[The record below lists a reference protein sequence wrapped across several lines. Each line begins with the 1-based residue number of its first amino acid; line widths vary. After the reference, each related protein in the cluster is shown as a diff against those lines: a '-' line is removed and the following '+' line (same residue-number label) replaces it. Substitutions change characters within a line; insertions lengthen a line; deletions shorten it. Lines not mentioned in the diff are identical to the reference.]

1 MSLRHAAV
9 PGAAAIP
16 RQAPPP
22 LAARRR
28 MVAAQQ
34 SSGRASAA
42 STLEHQVTEDSAP
55 AMNTRVDDQ
64 YKSFLDNWD
73 RGFVDTEE
81 EPEGYWMEAEFG
93 QIPMDLHGTLFR
105 NGPGKFQ
112 IGSDKVGHPY
122 DGDGLV
128 LAISFNNGSAFF
140 RSRFVR
146 TAEYLAESKEQRIM
160 FRGTFGTQRPG
171 GPAQNALDV
180 VVKNTSNT
188 NVVCW
193 GGRLWTL
200 FEAGQ
205 PYRLDPSSLETEGL
219 ETLDGQLRAGLPF
232 DMGSA
237 GANEAFGSMISGTQ
251 QRLGNGPYMPRELL
265 AAGGDAMTAH
275 PHVDSNTGHLVSFSY
290 QVGPQLF
297 PPSLKTALTFWE
309 FTPEF
314 EVAAKTSFELDG
326 FAFLHDFAI
335 TKNFFVVF
343 QNPVTVDNVPY
354 VLGKAPAAACVRW
367 VAGKPTLLHLIPR
380 PGRTDAQGLPL
391 QPRTFTAPSLFVFH
405 HANAYES
412 EDGQRIVVDSIHYE
426 SLPAV
431 GREALAEQQIDPDVA
446 FRSRLR
452 RVEIDLRTGM
462 LQIRKQFD
470 QYLEMCSINEARSG
484 RQHRFV
490 FGYNSVFQPD
500 NDVQIG
506 IAKVDTVTGTA
517 ALWRPGYQ
525 KFALEPKFVGRPGAT
540 KEDDGWLLTVMF
552 DSGTQD
558 CHLVILDAQHLEA
571 GPVASLKFRD
581 PVPSGLHGCWS
592 STYYGPDAAPA
603 Q

>member
-1 MSLRHAAV
+1 
-9 PGAAAIP
+9 
-16 RQAPPP
+16 
-22 LAARRR
+22 
-28 MVAAQQ
+28 
-34 SSGRASAA
+34 
-42 STLEHQVTEDSAP
+42 
-55 AMNTRVDDQ
+55 MNTRVDDQ

-265 AAGGDAMTAH
+265 AA
-275 PHVDSNTGHLVSFSY
+275 
-290 QVGPQLF
+290 
-297 PPSLKTALTFWE
+297 
-309 FTPEF
+309 EF

-343 QNPVTVDNVPY
+343 QNPVTGRSWLLRPLLGSCFAKCRNAHPAVDNVPY